1 MREMKETRFLC
12 LYADET
18 ESCSHKE
25 NFSMFLTYLSPIE
38 LKVKT
43 TLFGIA
49 NVSGK
54 AAAQVM
60 DVVNQFFLAKNTK
73 LDKIPF
79 SVLDGTNAMC
89 RKKNGL

>member
-1 MREMKETRFLC
+1 MREMKKTRFLC

-25 NFSMFLTYLSPIE
+25 NFSMFLTYLSSIE

-54 AAAQVM
+54 QQLRLWM
-60 DVVNQFFLAKNTK
+60 
-73 LDKIPF
+73 
-79 SVLDGTNAMC
+79 
-89 RKKNGL
+89 